1 MPAVREFW
9 ADSLATLCESRRH
22 HGLFFRFLKPSWLC
36 ADNNLTYGTVGA
48 GQWDGAEF
56 HLMAGWDFPHSKQTL
71 NSGPFHMGGPGSTF
85 PGYWGGSITK
95 TFGQAHDLWAQK
107 PAIEMSLLLP
117 GRPTNRLLT
126 DIPRWT
132 AFSHRWYMCCCCRV
146 WRRGGAI

>member
-1 MPAVREFW
+1 MPAVRKFW

-71 NSGPFHMGGPGSTF
+71 NSGPFHMGGPGGTF

-95 TFGQAHDLWAQK
+95 TFGQAHDMWAQK

-117 GRPTNRLLT
+117 VRPTNRRLLT
-126 DIPRWT
+126 DIPRWAASLRPT
-132 AFSHRWYMCCCCRV
+132 ATVAC
-146 WRRGGAI
+146 